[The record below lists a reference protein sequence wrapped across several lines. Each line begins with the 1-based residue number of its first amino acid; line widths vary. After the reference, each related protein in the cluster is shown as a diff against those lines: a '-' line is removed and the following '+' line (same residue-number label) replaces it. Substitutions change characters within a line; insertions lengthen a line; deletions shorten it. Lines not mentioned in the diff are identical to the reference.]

1 MKIAIL
7 SDIHGNYT
15 ALKLALADLC
25 QKDIDS
31 LVLLGDL
38 ITDGHEDNEIIDE
51 LSSIALV
58 SILGNRER
66 SILRIRSK
74 DVPINLKPIMTSSE
88 LLTAKSVK
96 YISLLKSF
104 EILKKNNT
112 SILLIHGDQNIH
124 DFDDLTNFYDELIAL
139 YDFDICLFGHTHKHQ
154 NEVYKGKKFIN
165 PGSLGIPTRDSNY
178 TYGILDIETQEF
190 SVEKLPIEPT
200 FVFLFDKYVESE
212 YFKENPIWSML
223 ILDSIKFS
231 TNRVN
236 SYFEIIE
243 MLMEENTT
251 IGFEEAWIS
260 ALEVYLVTYSSTVE
274 ITLIQQYT

>member
-1 MKIAIL
+1 MKIAVL

-15 ALKLALADLC
+15 ALKLALADLR

-51 LSSIALV
+51 LRSMAHV

-66 SILRIRSK
+66 SILTIQSK
-74 DVPINLKPIMTSSE
+74 EVPINLKPIKTSSE
-88 LLTAKSVK
+88 LLNEESTK
-96 YISLLKSF
+96 YINSLKPF

-112 SILLIHGDQNIH
+112 SILLIHGDQNIN
-124 DFDDLTNFYDELIAL
+124 DFDNLTNFYDELIL
-139 YDFDICLFGHTHKHQ
+139 MHDFDICLFGHTHVHQ

-165 PGSLGIPTRDSNY
+165 PGSLGVPTCNSEY
-178 TYGILDIETQEF
+178 TYGVLDVETQEF
-190 SVEKLPIEPT
+190 LVEKLPIEPT
-200 FVFLFDKYVESE
+200 FDILFDKYVESE

-223 ILDSIKFS
+223 ILDSIRFT
-231 TNRVN
+231 TNRVHG
-236 SYFEIIE
+236 YFEIIE
-243 MLMEENTT
+243 TLMEENKT

-274 ITLIQQYT
+274 LKLIQQYT